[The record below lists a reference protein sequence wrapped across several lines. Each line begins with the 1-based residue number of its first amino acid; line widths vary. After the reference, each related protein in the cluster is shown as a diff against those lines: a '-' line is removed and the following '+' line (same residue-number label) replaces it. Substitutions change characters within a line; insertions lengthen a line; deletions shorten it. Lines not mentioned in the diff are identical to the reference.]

1 VHSQQHAAPL
11 FLHYKPS
18 SSSSSSSSS
27 FGLELFLSRQPSEDA
42 RSFGAERLAA
52 AAEDTTARFSSAV
65 LE

>member
-11 FLHYKPS
+11 FLHYKP

>member
-11 FLHYKPS
+11 FLHYKP
-18 SSSSSSSSS
+18 SSSSSSS

-52 AAEDTTARFSSAV
+52 VAEDTTARFSSAV